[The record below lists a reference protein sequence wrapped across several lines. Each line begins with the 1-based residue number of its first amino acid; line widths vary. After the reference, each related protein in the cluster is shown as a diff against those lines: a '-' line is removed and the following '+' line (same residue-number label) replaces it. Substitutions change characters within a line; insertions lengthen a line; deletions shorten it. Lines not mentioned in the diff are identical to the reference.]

1 VPPEDTP
8 DRAPTRTAARPAA
21 LSVARIAARA
31 NEGQPV
37 ALSTHPAAQ
46 ARRFASVV
54 EGTTDLVLMVT
65 ADGAPLYANAAAQE
79 ILDLRP
85 VEGRW
90 PEVDVTEALP
100 AWSRRVLEEEIVPA
114 LRVSTS
120 WSGEL
125 AVRTPAGEEIPISAV
140 VVAHRDRD
148 GAVEYV
154 TAICRDISERKG
166 FEQRLAH
173 QATHDALTGLPN
185 RVLLLD
191 RLAVAMS
198 RRPRHHQPLAVL
210 FCDLDQ
216 FKVVNDSLGHDIGDR
231 LLTTV
236 AARLAAVVRP
246 GDTVARFG
254 GDEFVILCD
263 DLGNED
269 VALSIAERVAR
280 VLTEPID
287 VGAREL
293 VVSTSIGI
301 AFHRPDHHRP
311 EDLIRDAD
319 AAMYRAKE
327 RGRNRYEVFND
338 RLRERALIRLETERA
353 LRQAL
358 EHKELSIFYQPKI
371 DLTDGSIQ
379 GVEALLRWRH
389 PDRGL
394 LLPGEFIALAEETGM
409 IVPIGTW
416 VLLESCRQMQKW
428 QVRYPSVEAWD
439 LSVNLS
445 ARQLADDVVDA
456 VVGVLDAT
464 GFDPARL
471 VLEMTESV
479 LMADAAETVLL
490 LRSLKTLG
498 VRLAVDDF
506 GTGYSSLAYLRRFP
520 VDVVKIDRAFV
531 AGLGENLDDIEIVR
545 LVTTL
550 AKTLRL
556 EAVAEGVESQAQ
568 VEQLLALGC
577 TKAQGFH
584 LAAPM
589 APGAIES
596 MLAVRSVDRSA
607 M

>member
-1 VPPEDTP
+1 MSAPLRTPRRGPPATVK
-8 DRAPTRTAARPAA
+8 RSRCRH
-21 LSVARIAARA
+21 I
-31 NEGQPV
+31 Q
-37 ALSTHPAAQ
+37 Q
-46 ARRFASVV
+46 RRL
-54 EGTTDLVLMVT
+54 GDLPPWWRDLVLMVT
-65 ADGAPLYANAAAQE
+65 ADGVPLYANAAAQDV
-79 ILDLRP
+79 LDLRQ
-85 VEGRW
+85 VDGRW
-90 PEVDVTEALP
+90 PSVDVTEAMP
-100 AWSRRVLEEEIVPA
+100 AWSRRVLEEDIVPT
-114 LRVSTS
+114 LRISST

-125 AVRTPAGEEIPISAV
+125 AVRDRHGEEIPISAV
-140 VVAHRDRD
+140 VVAHRDRA

-216 FKVVNDSLGHDIGDR
+216 FKVVNDSLGHDVGDR

-246 GDTVARFG
+246 DDTVARFG

-269 VALSIAERVAR
+269 VALSIADRVAR

-301 AFHRPDHHRP
+301 AFHRADHRRP

-327 RGRNRYEVFND
+327 RGRNRFEVFND

-358 EHKELSIFYQPKI
+358 ERKELCVFYQPKM
-371 DLTDGSIQ
+371 DLTDGSIR
-379 GVEALLRWRH
+379 GLEALLRWRH
-389 PDRGL
+389 PERGL

-416 VLLESCRQMQKW
+416 VLLEACRQMQKW
-428 QVRYPSVEAWD
+428 QRRYPGCESLD
-439 LSVNLS
+439 LAVNLS
-445 ARQLADDVVDA
+445 ARQLAHDVVDA

-490 LRSLKTLG
+490 LRALKTLG

-531 AGLGENLDDIEIVR
+531 AGLGENPDDLEIVR

-556 EAVAEGVESQAQ
+556 EAVAEGVESQIQ
-568 VEQLLALGC
+568 VDQLLALGC
-577 TKAQGFH
+577 DQAQGFY

-589 APGAIES
+589 APPAMES
-596 MLAVRSVDRSA
+596 MLAQRSLGLA
-607 M
+607 AG